1 MSDAVRDE
9 GGPVGRRNAQY
20 RERLH
25 VPLRWWVQGNLLV
38 ASFWLALVV
47 AVAEAPAWSI
57 TAALTVLLAAGLQRY
72 GGARVVVGDGR
83 LRAGRARIELRFV
96 GPAHPLDPVRA
107 REVSG
112 RLADARA
119 FLLLRPYLPEA
130 VRIEINDPDDPT
142 PYWLV
147 SSRRAAALAS
157 ALNDSAPRQPLPRP
171 SASHDLGS
179 LADLSAP
186 TSQRPVPS

>member
-1 MSDAVRDE
+1 M
-9 GGPVGRRNAQY
+9 GRAGTQY
-20 RERLH
+20 RERLR
-25 VPLRWWVQGNLLV
+25 VPFRWWIQGNLLV

-47 AVAEAPAWSI
+47 AVPEALAWGIS
-57 TAALTVLLAAGLQRY
+57 TALALILAMGLRTY
-72 GGARVVVGDGR
+72 GGSRILVEDGW
-83 LRAGRARIELRFV
+83 LRAGRARIELGFV
-96 GPAHPLDPVRA
+96 GPAQALDRTHA

-147 SSRRAAALAS
+147 SSRRAPALAS
-157 ALNDSAPRQPLPRP
+157 TLNESRSR
-171 SASHDLGS
+171 
-179 LADLSAP
+179 
-186 TSQRPVPS
+186 